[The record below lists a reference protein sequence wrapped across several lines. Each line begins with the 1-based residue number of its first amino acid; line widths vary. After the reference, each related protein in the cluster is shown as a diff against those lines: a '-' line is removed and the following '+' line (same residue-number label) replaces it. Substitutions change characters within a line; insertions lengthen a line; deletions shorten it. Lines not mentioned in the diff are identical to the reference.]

1 MIGVPRLIT
10 VLTTSLIGATIALT
24 QTAAAGPDA
33 ASDSQIDRRVR
44 TFRAD
49 LDKDSSPFFWELL
62 PGSQVRAIST
72 GLQAKTPVDLSGV
85 TIAEKRITEHGRN
98 IKLYIVKPEKAD
110 GLLCR
115 SRTGGFSR
123 PDQREPRAGEA
134 RRHRDHPARRPL

>member
-1 MIGVPRLIT
+1 MIHVPRLIT
-10 VLTTSLIGATIALT
+10 VLVGATIVMT

-33 ASDSQIDRRVR
+33 ASDSQIDPRVR
-44 TFRAD
+44 TFLAEHG
-49 LDKDSSPFFWELL
+49 SPFFWELL

-85 TIAEKRITEHGRN
+85 TIAEKTITEHGRN

>member
-1 MIGVPRLIT
+1 MMGVSRLMRTLAII
-10 VLTTSLIGATIALT
+10 LMGATSVMA
-24 QTAAAGPDA
+24 QTAAGAPAA
-33 ASDSQIDRRVR
+33 ASDPQIDPRVR
-44 TFRAD
+44 TFPAEH
-49 LDKDSSPFFWELL
+49 SSPFFWELL
-62 PGSQVRAIST
+62 PGAQVRAT
-72 GLQAKTPVDLSGV
+72 LTDPQVKTPVDLSGV
-85 TIAEKRITEHGRN
+85 TIAEKTITEHGRN